1 VVVVVIIGS
10 GAGAGAGI
18 GSGAGAGAG
27 IGSGAGAGAGSGAG
41 AGAGAR
47 SLVTDVPPIAPPVA
61 SLRTEVDVRLRF
73 ARVAR
78 VVVRVRLVV
87 ESCIVP
93 VELVVPVAV

>member
-27 IGSGAGAGAGSGAG
+27 IGSGAGAGAGSG